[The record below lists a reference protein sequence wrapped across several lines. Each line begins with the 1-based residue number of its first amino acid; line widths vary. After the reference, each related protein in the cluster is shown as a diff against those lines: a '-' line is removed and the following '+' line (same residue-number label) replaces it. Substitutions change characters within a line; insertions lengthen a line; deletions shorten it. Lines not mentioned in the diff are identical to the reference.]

1 MICDH
6 AIVFV
11 SLPADQIQL
20 TMHPSHRR
28 FWREMLP
35 RIKYRNPSVPISI
48 SRHNEATGPSLLHI
62 YTRSLDSTSESGQE
76 EKPSHSLE
84 MRNLE
89 ESEILDALI
98 AQTGALVIA
107 PTPQELQE
115 MQELKE
121 FHEQS
126 EKERVIVR
134 EHLLNE
140 RREAQ
145 LLKLAKGQGAA

>member
-1 MICDH
+1 
-6 AIVFV
+6 
-11 SLPADQIQL
+11 
-20 TMHPSHRR
+20 
-28 FWREMLP
+28 
-35 RIKYRNPSVPISI
+35 
-48 SRHNEATGPSLLHI
+48 
-62 YTRSLDSTSESGQE
+62 
-76 EKPSHSLE
+76 